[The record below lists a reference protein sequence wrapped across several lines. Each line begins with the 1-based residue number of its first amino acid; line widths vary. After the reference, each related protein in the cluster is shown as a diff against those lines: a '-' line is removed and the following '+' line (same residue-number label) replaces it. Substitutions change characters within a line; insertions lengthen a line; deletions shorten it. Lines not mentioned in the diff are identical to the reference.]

1 MNSNFKRL
9 EQLNVPAPK
18 ADAKPHSLEFHN
30 QTLSDDYHWLRDP
43 NYPECNDS
51 EILDYLSQENRY
63 FEAFL
68 KPHQTLV
75 DTLFEEFKG
84 REEES
89 ESSVPF
95 VYRGYEYR
103 WAFNKGGEYRQY
115 YRRHLE
121 TDVETLFL
129 DQESMAKGHDYFVLG
144 DWTISPDNRFLAYAI
159 DTNGDERYTLYIKD
173 LVTGT
178 ILPNCITDVAGSLIF
193 NSESNAIVFA
203 KLNKDS
209 WKTQFIVYCLL
220 SDIAATKPDE
230 SNKIEEHVVVEEAD
244 DGFFMAAGLSS
255 SEEFIIISSGN
266 SSANE
271 IHALPSS
278 LVSAKPITLV
288 KREQKMI
295 VTADHAHN
303 RFYFLANDTHVNA
316 RFVSVSD
323 KQASFE
329 NWETFIAGSDA
340 QYLKN
345 FALFDEHIVIQLSE
359 LGQDRLRIIKRIELQ
374 GDGQS
379 KSSDALF
386 PETLYSIALGHNSE
400 MSQGFVRV
408 HYESMVTPSTV
419 YDLNLNTLEL
429 SLKKQKTIPS
439 GYDKSLYITE
449 RLMAKSRDGS
459 DIPISIVYKKGFKQ
473 DSTHPMHLYAY
484 GAYGIGM
491 TPDFSTMDLSLLDRG
506 FSFAIAHVRGGDEMG
521 YQWYLDG
528 KLDKRNNAFNDFID
542 VADYL
547 IEQKYVSKGNISI
560 SGRSAGGEMMGV
572 MITRAPEYWR
582 SVILGV
588 PFVDVLN
595 TMLDETLPLTPP
607 EWEEWGN
614 PISDPKAFDLIK
626 SYSPYDNIEAKEYPP
641 MLVTGGL
648 NDPRV
653 TYWEPAKWT
662 AKMRATKTD
671 SNLLVM
677 RMNMGAG
684 HFANSGRYGRLKDYA
699 QEMAFQLLSHG
710 VKV

>member
-1 MNSNFKRL
+1 MNSKFKRL

-18 ADAKPHSLEFHN
+18 ADAKPHNLDFHN

-51 EILDYLSQENRY
+51 EILDYLRQENRY

-68 KPHQTLV
+68 APHQTLV

-173 LVTGT
+173 LVTDT
-178 ILPNCITDVAGSLIF
+178 ILANCITDVAGSLIF

-209 WKTQFIVYCLL
+209 WKTQFIAYCLL
-220 SDIAATKPDE
+220 SEIAATHGDE
-230 SNKIEEHVVVEEAD
+230 SQRVNEHVIIEEAD
-244 DGFFMAAGLSS
+244 DGFFMGAGLSS

-278 LVSAKPITLV
+278 LVSAKPTALV

-295 VTADHAHN
+295 VTADHAHKK
-303 RFYFLANDTHVNA
+303 FYFLANDTHVNS
-316 RFVSVSD
+316 RFVCVSD

-329 NWETFIAGSDA
+329 NWETIIAGSDA

-359 LGQDRLRIIKRIELQ
+359 LGQDRLRIIKRNELQ
-374 GDGQS
+374 REGQT
-379 KSSDALF
+379 KSSEALF
-386 PETLYSIALGHNSE
+386 PETLYSISLGHNSE

-429 SLKKQKTIPS
+429 TLKKQKAIPS
-439 GYDKSLYITE
+439 GYDKSHYITE
-449 RLMAKSRDGS
+449 RLMAKSRDGA
-459 DIPISIVYKKGFKQ
+459 DIPISIVYKKGFTK
-473 DSTHPMHLYAY
+473 DAIHPMHLYAY

-521 YQWYLDG
+521 YQWYLDA

-572 MITRAPEYWR
+572 MVTRAPEYWR

-614 PISDPKAFDLIK
+614 PITDPKAFDLIK

-699 QEMAFQLLSHG
+699 QEMAFQLLAHG
-710 VKV
+710 IT